1 MENAP
6 RRRKAS
12 KELKALG
19 WCVTG
24 AGLLIAGFAGALM
37 LYALIVPDSSGSPDA
52 HGMSLGASLAIFL
65 LFGLPTILVGGVIL
79 MLSEGD
85 APDDE
90 AAHQ

>member
-6 RRRKAS
+6 RAES
-12 KELKALG
+12 G
-19 WCVTG
+19 QG
-24 AGLLIAGFAGALM
+24 AQGARLVRHRCRTSRCGLAGALM

>member
-1 MENAP
+1 MSNAP

-12 KELKALG
+12 KELRALG
-19 WCVTG
+19 WCVTA
-24 AGLLIAGFAGALM
+24 AGLLIAGFAGVLM
-37 LYALIVPDSSGSPDA
+37 LYALVVPDSSGSPDA
-52 HGMSLGASLAIFL
+52 HGMSFGASLAMFL

-79 MLSEGD
+79 MFSEGD

>member
-1 MENAP
+1 MSNAP

-12 KELKALG
+12 KELRALG

-37 LYALIVPDSSGSPDA
+37 LYALVVPDSSGSPDA
-52 HGMSLGASLAIFL
+52 RGMSFGASLAIFL
-65 LFGLPTILVGGVIL
+65 LFGLPTILVGGVLL

-85 APDDE
+85 PPEDVLPR
-90 AAHQ
+90 Q